1 MNRKKVLILGA
12 TGLFGSALT
21 ERLAALDRYEL
32 TLSARH
38 AADKYKS
45 SEHLKVVNCN
55 AENADE
61 LSVLVKNSDVVYCA
75 ISGEV
80 LPAVAKNLVSAD
92 VKRLLFMGAVGI
104 YNEIPDDMDGDDNL
118 DNEPAQI
125 PNRKAADLIEASGL
139 NYTIL
144 RPGYLREGER
154 DDYILSFKGE
164 PANGYISTI
173 PSVVE
178 LAVKLIDDDNLY
190 VRESVSITKDMRGDV
205 FEKA

>member
-21 ERLAALDRYEL
+21 EKLTALDRYEL
-32 TLSARH
+32 TVSARH
-38 AADKYKS
+38 ATDKYTG
-45 SEHLKVVNCN
+45 SEHIKVVNCS
-55 AENADE
+55 AENAEE
-61 LSVLVKNSDVVYCA
+61 LSELVTAHDVVYCA

-80 LPAVAKNLVSAD
+80 LPAVAKNLLSSG
-92 VKRLLFMGAVGI
+92 VKRLPFMGAVGI
-104 YNEIPDDMDGDDNL
+104 YNEIPVDMDGDDNL
-118 DNEPAQI
+118 DNEPEQI
-125 PNRKAADLIEASGL
+125 PNRKAVDLIEASDL

-144 RPGYLREGER
+144 RPGYLREGGK

-178 LAVKLIDDDNLY
+178 LAVRLIDDDSLY
-190 VRESVSITKDMRGDV
+190 VRESVSITKDMRGDTH
-205 FEKA
+205 EKA